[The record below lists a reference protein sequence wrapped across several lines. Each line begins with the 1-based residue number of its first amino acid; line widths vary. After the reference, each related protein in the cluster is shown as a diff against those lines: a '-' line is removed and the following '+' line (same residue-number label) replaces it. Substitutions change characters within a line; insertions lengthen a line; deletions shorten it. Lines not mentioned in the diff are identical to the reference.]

1 MLIITLIDEG
11 GRQFMLAEYQVIFAT
26 AVFLITYAII
36 VSEKIHRAVAA
47 FCGAAVVIIAKIVDA
62 EDAVHYV
69 DFNTIGLLVGMMII
83 VGITRQTGVFEYLAI
98 KAAKT
103 AKGEPIK
110 IMAALGLIT
119 AVLSALLDNVTTV
132 LLIVPVT
139 FAIARQLQVNV
150 IPFLIVE
157 ILTSNIGGTATL
169 IGDPPNIMIG
179 SATKLGFMDFVINL
193 LPVVVVVYAI
203 TIFILKFIYKR
214 QVVTKPELMK
224 NIIAMD
230 EGAEIK
236 DHALLKKCVT
246 VLALTVT
253 GFALH
258 QFVHL
263 ESSVIALTGAA
274 LLLLVT
280 RFDPEHA
287 LHAVEWPVIFFF
299 VGLFVV
305 VGALEEVGVI
315 EAIALFA
322 LDVTGGAMLPAGIL
336 ILWLSAVASAFVDN
350 IPFVATMIP
359 LIQDMGR
366 LGGIQDLN
374 FLWWSLSLGACLGGN
389 GTIIGASANVV
400 VIGMAEKRGS
410 HISFMEFF
418 KVAFPLMIMSI
429 VVATLY
435 LYAWFSYNKMIV
447 LPLTLVIGLLVSLIL
462 SRLSRDVES
471 VSETGTTGSNEGVD
485 M

>member
-1 MLIITLIDEG
+1 
-11 GRQFMLAEYQVIFAT
+11 MLADNQVIFAT

-47 FCGAAVVIIAKIVDA
+47 FCGAAVVIIAGILDA
-62 EDAVHYV
+62 EQAVHFV
-69 DFNTIGLLVGMMII
+69 DFNTIGLLVGMMLI
-83 VGITRQTGVFEYLAI
+83 VGISRQTGVFEYLAI
-98 KAAKT
+98 KSAKQ
-103 AKGEPIK
+103 AKGEPIR
-110 IMAALGLIT
+110 IMAALALIT

-157 ILTSNIGGTATL
+157 ILASNIGGTATL

-193 LPVVVVVYAI
+193 TPVVVVVYVL
-203 TIFILKFIYKR
+203 TIFILKLVYRR
-214 QVVTKPELMK
+214 QLFTTPELMK
-224 NIIAMD
+224 NIMAMD
-230 EGAEIK
+230 ENAEIK
-236 DHALLKKCVT
+236 DHVLLKKCVV

-263 ESSVIALTGAA
+263 ESSVIALSGAA
-274 LLLLVT
+274 LLLLIT
-280 RFDPEHA
+280 RKDPEEA
-287 LHAVEWPVIFFF
+287 FHAVEWPVIFFF
-299 VGLFVV
+299 IGLFVV

-315 EAIALFA
+315 EAIAQYA
-322 LDVTGGAMLPAGIL
+322 LDVTGGALLPAGLL
-336 ILWLSAVASAFVDN
+336 ILWLSAIASAFVDN

-410 HISFMEFF
+410 HISFMGFL
-418 KVAFPLMIMSI
+418 KVAFPLMLLSI
-429 VVATLY
+429 VIAMLYLIAWYAYSTTGMLATLAIGIV
-435 LYAWFSYNKMIV
+435 LAFILSKFDKGPISSEYNKTKANM
-447 LPLTLVIGLLVSLIL
+447 
-462 SRLSRDVES
+462 
-471 VSETGTTGSNEGVD
+471 
-485 M
+485 